1 MKKFSSKTIKVKNS
15 VKMTAL
21 STRAI
26 AANLILQVLDEG
38 KSLSAL
44 VPEVQLSVKAQ
55 DLPLLQEICF
65 GVCRVL
71 PRLEQLS
78 TVSWISRLKVKLA
91 LFIAC
96 CL

>member
-44 VPEVQLSVKAQ
+44 IPEVQPSVK
-55 DLPLLQEICF
+55 
-65 GVCRVL
+65 
-71 PRLEQLS
+71 
-78 TVSWISRLKVKLA
+78 
-91 LFIAC
+91 
-96 CL
+96 